1 MNLPDCMT
9 QYFEA
14 IRTRNREAWL
24 ATFSNQEKLVHI
36 DPVGTPGRSSKEEIG
51 GFWDQIT
58 ALFKEVELKP
68 VTVYPGGP
76 DHFALTWRADGVGF
90 NGVAVQFDGI
100 DLVTL
105 DAKGKILR
113 MEAYW
118 DAAPTLSKLTPS
130 A

>member
-1 MNLPDCMT
+1 MT
-9 QYFEA
+9 RYFEA

-24 ATFSNQEKLVHI
+24 ATFSDQEKLVHI

-58 ALFKEVELKP
+58 ALFREVE
-68 VTVYPGGP
+68 GP

>member
-1 MNLPDCMT
+1 LT

-24 ATFSNQEKLVHI
+24 DSFSDEEGMTQI
-36 DPVGTPGRSSKEEIG
+36 DPVGTPARSSKEEIG
-51 GFWDQIT
+51 AFWDQLT
-58 ALFKEVELKP
+58 SLMKEAELTP
-68 VTVYPGGP
+68 ITVYPGGP
-76 DHFALTWRADGVGF
+76 NHFALTWRARGLGF
-90 NGVAVQFDGI
+90 NGVAVEFEGI

-113 MEAYW
+113 LEAYW
-118 DAAPTLSKLTPS
+118 DAAPTLAKLTPS